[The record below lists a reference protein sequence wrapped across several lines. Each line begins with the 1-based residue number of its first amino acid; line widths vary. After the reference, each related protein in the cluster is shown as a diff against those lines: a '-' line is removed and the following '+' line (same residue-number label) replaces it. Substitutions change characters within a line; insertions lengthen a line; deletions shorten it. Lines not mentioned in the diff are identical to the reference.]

1 MLLYGIG
8 FDVPGVDDSCVAVG
22 TTAAAVVAV
31 IKLAVV
37 FVWKV

>member
-8 FDVPGVDDSCVAVG
+8 FDVPGIDSCVAVG